1 MVVAKNKYGYDR
13 STDPDYWVKTSRAIW
28 RDSKLS
34 SNQKMRAQV
43 LLVQQYQQEK
53 RNSKGTKK
61 VRKKTLQN
69 QPASSD
75 YQNIKNKL
83 GLSQRTPR
91 GRVIAELRRLSKKSK
106 ATWKALKLDK
116 EKTLKKY
123 GIT

>member
-1 MVVAKNKYGYDR
+1 MVVAKTKYGYDR

-53 RNSKGTKK
+53 RNSKRTRK
-61 VRKKTLQN
+61 VRKKILQN
-69 QPASSD
+69 QPSPSD

-83 GLSQRTPR
+83 GLSQRESR
-91 GRVIAELRRLSKKSK
+91 ARVIRELKRLKNKSA

-116 EKTLKKY
+116 AKTLKKF